1 MKIISL
7 GSSCDTKSNL
17 ERVGLH
23 APTLFFD
30 YVWNELNGLKDVTK
44 MIISDFNHLDDITNY
59 TKTSN
64 HPILNW
70 SSFNI
75 NIHYP
80 MFVFMH
86 HDTAR
91 QDIIDSLNRKIERT
105 KNELSNNDMKVFI
118 YYRHYKCN
126 FNISSD
132 INEIVD
138 ESKEFCKMYMNK
150 YNNNFYL
157 LSLTTY
163 DPFTD
168 ITIIEND
175 MSTLKQFENDH
186 LRFDYVYRRNDD
198 NHELNKF
205 SIISWNNIFNKY
217 QIDSN

>member
-1 MKIISL
+1 MKFISL
-7 GSSCDTKSNL
+7 GSSCDTKTNL
-17 ERVGLH
+17 ERVGLY

-44 MIISDFNHLDDITNY
+44 MIVSDFNHLHDITNY
-59 TKTSN
+59 TKTST

-86 HDTAR
+86 HDTTR

-132 INEIVD
+132 INNIVD
-138 ESKEFCKMYMNK
+138 ESIEFCKTYMNK

-163 DPFTD
+163 DPSID
-168 ITIIEND
+168 ITTIEND
-175 MSTLKQFENDH
+175 MATLRQFENEH

-198 NHELNKF
+198 NHILNKF
-205 SIISWNNIFNKY
+205 AITSWDNIFNKY
-217 QIDSN
+217 QIKSD